1 MVRYLIAL
9 TLLAAFAVQTFSKAV
24 IVFDYYANTAAFA
37 RKCENK
43 AIPKMHCNGKCQMM
57 KKLKEEEKKDGQ
69 NPERKSE
76 NKVETIS
83 SRSFFATG
91 HFPPAAAIS
100 QRYSSAAALRPVD
113 RAYGIFHPPG
123 LV

>member
-24 IVFDYYANTAAFA
+24 IVFDYYANTVSFA

-76 NKVETIS
+76 NKVETVS

-91 HFPPAAAIS
+91 HFAPAAAIA
-100 QRYSSAAALRPVD
+100 QCYSPAAAPRPVD